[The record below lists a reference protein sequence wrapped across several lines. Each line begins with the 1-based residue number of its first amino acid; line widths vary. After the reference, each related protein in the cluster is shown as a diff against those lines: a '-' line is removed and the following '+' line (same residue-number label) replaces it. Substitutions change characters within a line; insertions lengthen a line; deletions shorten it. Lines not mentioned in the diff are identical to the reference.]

1 MHSALPM
8 TLQQTP
14 AAFQNTPDYVQSL
27 HRGLDVICAFG
38 RGQAAMTLSDL
49 AERTGLSRA
58 VVRRLLLTLES
69 LGYVRRHDRLFALTP
84 RILELGYGYLSSLTI
99 AKLALPHM
107 EEVAR
112 TINESCSLSVLDG
125 HDIVY
130 VQRVA
135 VRKVMTFSLEVGARL
150 PAFCA
155 SMGRVLVAGLD
166 EEARA
171 RWLRGLKP
179 RALTRYT
186 ITDKPT
192 LMKELVRVRQQGY
205 AYVEQELEEG
215 LCSMAVPVSDGR
227 STLAALNAGMPFRT
241 GARALAVKE
250 VLPALQAAARR
261 IEMTLPE
268 GGHLAHV
275 TDASRSTMGATA
287 WKDAR

>member
-1 MHSALPM
+1 M

-58 VVRRLLLTLES
+58 VVRRLLLTLEH
-69 LGYVRRHDRLFALTP
+69 LGYIRRHDRLFALAP

-99 AKLALPHM
+99 AKLALPYM

-179 RALTRYT
+179 RALTRFT
-186 ITDKPT
+186 MTDKPA
-192 LMKELVRVRQQGY
+192 LQKELLRVRAQGY

-215 LCSMAVPVSDGR
+215 LCSMAVPVNDGR
-227 STLAALNAGMPFRT
+227 GNTLAALNTGMPYRT
-241 GARALAVKE
+241 GARALAMKE
-250 VLPALQAAARR
+250 VLPALQNAARR
-261 IEMTLPE
+261 IELTLPE

-275 TDASRSTMGATA
+275 TDASRATMGAA
-287 WKDAR
+287 VWKDAR